1 MDVVRP
7 SIRPRRIPWGTAGMD
22 IVNII
27 ESMGLF
33 SRFYKSTQDKEV
45 ELIDSPGTKRVFFS
59 VAALFIEIDGQLIT
73 TLFSAGGVSGRGCH
87 ITGKAC
93 SALVNLLLM

>member
-1 MDVVRP
+1 MDVVHP
-7 SIRPRRIPWGTAGMD
+7 SKANPLGHCRNGHCQYNRVDGTFLSILD
-22 IVNII
+22 
-27 ESMGLF
+27 
-33 SRFYKSTQDKEV
+33 KSTQDKEV